1 MSDPTIVITAELKI
15 RDNIDIA
22 TGKEAIIQFCS
33 AMRSEPGCL
42 MADPHQG
49 KENPRQFV
57 LWEKYRDQTAF
68 EAHFSAQHTQDFI
81 ASEITELV
89 QAFDSKMV

>member
-1 MSDPTIVITAELKI
+1 
-15 RDNIDIA
+15 
-22 TGKEAIIQFCS
+22 
-33 AMRSEPGCL
+33 